1 MNLSSL
7 NLLPFIEWV
16 AGSPLSKAI
25 STSTW
30 AFAVIESIHLLA
42 LSVIGGAVLIVDIK
56 LLGFGLRARTLEE
69 VARDAQPWFLWSWV
83 VMIVTG
89 VLLFWSEPQ
98 KLYYSTPFA
107 VKMVCLVLGTVFA
120 LTARRRVTL
129 AGEGRVSPLL
139 MKLVALTSLG
149 LWFGVGAGGR
159 WIGFSG

>member
-1 MNLSSL
+1 MNLSML

-16 AGSPLSKAI
+16 AATPLSKAI

-42 LSVIGGAVLIVDIK
+42 LAVIGGAVLIVDVK
-56 LLGFGLRARTLEE
+56 LLGYGIRTQTLEE
-69 VARDAQPWFLWSWV
+69 VAGEAQKWFVGSWA

-89 VLLFWSEPQ
+89 LLLFVSEPQ

-107 VKMVCLVLGTVFA
+107 VKMICLLLGTVFA
-120 LTARRRVTL
+120 LTVRRKVTQ
-129 AGEGRVSPLL
+129 AGENRFSPMT
-139 MKLVALTSLG
+139 MKLVGLVSLA

>member
-1 MNLSSL
+1 MNLSML
-7 NLLPFIEWV
+7 NMLPFIDWV
-16 AGSPLSKAI
+16 ASSPLSKAI

-42 LSVIGGAVLIVDIK
+42 LSVIGGAVLIVDLK
-56 LLGFGLRARTLEE
+56 LLGYGIRTQTLEE
-69 VARDAQPWFLWSWV
+69 VAHDAQKWFVGSWT

-89 VLLFWSEPQ
+89 LLLFWSEPQ

-107 VKMVCLVLGTVFA
+107 VKMVCLLLGTIFA
-120 LTARRRVTL
+120 LTVRRKVTL
-129 AGEGRVSPLL
+129 AGENRVSPIV
-139 MKLVALTSLG
+139 MKLVALVSLF